1 MHAHQ
6 AVKSGITR
14 TGTEVPVSAL
24 TMEQDWAA
32 SLRDFSRRNAGRS
45 TRLEID
51 HEELGAQ
58 WQEVALTLRSV
69 GLDPRDGRIEIMLDD
84 GERMGAHLTHSIRQ
98 ATDVAVLAGADGRD
112 RVLRIAHPGGQS
124 LLTLE

>member
-1 MHAHQ
+1 MS
-6 AVKSGITR
+6 AV
-14 TGTEVPVSAL
+14 
-24 TMEQDWAA
+24 TMEENWAA
-32 SLRDFSRRNAGRS
+32 SLRDFSRRNAGRR

-51 HEELGAQ
+51 HDELGAQ
-58 WQEVALTLRSV
+58 WQEVALTLRGV

-98 ATDVAVLAGADGRD
+98 ATDVAVLPGPDGRD
-112 RVLRIAHPGGQS
+112 LLLRIAHPGGQS